1 MKPKSQNSV
10 SAFTEIGSA
19 YVDIAFDSP
28 YLFKYLYLNEN
39 GNYCVVT
46 LETLLSA
53 INNQELLKQMVSFFS
68 LSEENAL
75 EYLTNTIIY
84 SHGILALVI
93 SGVLKMDR
101 RSVKKKINDAGIA
114 FLAQAGGNIEK
125 ALKAENYLQEEEI

>member
-84 SHGILALVI
+84 SHGILLPTLLFI
-93 SGVLKMDR
+93 HM
-101 RSVKKKINDAGIA
+101 A
-114 FLAQAGGNIEK
+114 FLHW
-125 ALKAENYLQEEEI
+125 